1 MAVVQK
7 ALATSG
13 LDDRRARESFGWRVL
28 EWLDLHMPIV
38 FNIPTVVFL
47 FGLVAVPIA
56 LVIATSFTDWQL
68 VTKPDPD
75 FVGFENYVKPW
86 GDERWLGAIWHTF
99 AYAIASVGGQFVLGL
114 ATAMLFNRSF
124 AGKAFYRSVWMMPMV
139 AMSVAISLVWILF
152 FDNAFGILNYGL
164 EALGLSGIEWITSP
178 EWALVS
184 LIIVGIWHHTPFMT
198 LILLAG
204 LQSLPQD
211 PFEAARIDGASRWQM
226 LVHITLPLL
235 KTHIMVALI
244 LRSIFG
250 VKEFDTIL
258 AITEGGPRYASETMN
273 LNIYFNAF
281 EYQYMGEAAAKG
293 VFFFLF
299 ILCVQSILVK
309 LRKRKWSY

>member
-1 MAVVQK
+1 MAVTQK
-7 ALATSG
+7 VLASG

-28 EWLDLHMPIV
+28 EWLDLQMPIV

-56 LVIATSFTDWQL
+56 LVVATSFTDWQL

-75 FVGFENYVKPW
+75 FVGLDNYVKPW

-99 AYAIASVGGQFVLGL
+99 AYAFASVGGQFVLGL

-164 EALGLSGIEWITSP
+164 QGLGLDGIEWITSP